1 MTCEDTKIKEFIEDF
16 LDDKLVRIIL
26 SGQIEKSEFTKVRI
40 RPVSVKEHQGFQAE
54 EFIGSQVFHKN
65 LDKDTAAGYICGLL
79 GTAFRQAQI
88 ESRDETASVLVSR
101 KGQVTLKRKKKLQEG
116 AETTGKGRTR
126 NADEKSV
133 LAAYE
138 RGLSHNRKKN
148 YILEEGTPVPFLID
162 LGVMTRDGKVIN
174 SKYDKFRQINRFL
187 EFIRDVLPDFD
198 KETEI
203 RILDFGC
210 GKSYLTFA
218 VYYYLK
224 VLLGYQISITGLD
237 LKESVI
243 DKCSALAQKYGYE
256 NLKFYTGDIADYEGS
271 DHADMVI
278 TLHACDTA
286 TDYALKKAVDLG
298 AKVILSV
305 PCCQHELNTQIK
317 NELLGPVLDYGII
330 KERTAALMTD
340 ALRAQIL
347 ENRGYR
353 TQIMEFIDMENTP
366 KNLLIRAV
374 YTGKSADNLDKINA
388 ILEEFHLDPTLYRLL
403 C

>member
-1 MTCEDTKIKEFIEDF
+1 MTDSDTKTEEFISGFLNED
-16 LDDKLVRIIL
+16 LVRIIL
-26 SGQIEKSEFTKVRI
+26 SGQTVKDEFTKVRI
-40 RPVSVKEHQGFQAE
+40 RPVSVKEELEFQAE
-54 EFIGSQVFHKN
+54 EFRGAQVFHKN
-65 LDKDTAAGYICGLL
+65 TDKDETAEYICSLL
-79 GTAFRQAQI
+79 GTTFRQAQI
-88 ESRDETASVLVSR
+88 ESKNETASVLVSK
-101 KGQVTLKRKKKLQEG
+101 KGQATLKRKKKPE
-116 AETTGKGRTR
+116 E
-126 NADEKSV
+126 NAGVSPSSGIDERYV
-133 LAAYE
+133 LEAYS
-138 RGLSHNRKKN
+138 RGLSHNRKKK
-148 YILEEGTPVPFLID
+148 YILEEGVAVPFLVD

-187 EFIRDVLPDFD
+187 EFIRDILPEFD
-198 KETEI
+198 QDEEI

-218 VYYYLK
+218 VYYYLGI
-224 VLLGYQISITGLD
+224 LLDYKISITGLD
-237 LKESVI
+237 LKKSVI
-243 DKCSALAQKYGYE
+243 DKCNALAEKYGYE
-256 NLKFYTGDIADYEGS
+256 KLRFYTGDIADYEGS

-286 TDYALKKAVDLG
+286 TDFALKKAVDLG

-317 NELLGPVLDYGII
+317 NDILEPVLEYGII
-330 KERTAALMTD
+330 KERTAALITD

-347 ENRGYR
+347 EYRGYR

-374 YTGKSADNLDKINA
+374 YTGKRADNLAKIDA
-388 ILEEFHLDPTLYRLL
+388 VLDEFHLDPTLYRLL